1 MTIFIGI
8 IVGRERRQ
16 GKRLKKALLKKTAC
30 EEAGCKGG
38 REGGKRAGEE
48 GEKSPE
54 RRTRACGESSACGES
69 TAEGQGPGGCR
80 SKNGKQTRAR
90 EGEERGQKKRGRG
103 ALEMKTVGES
113 GEQNG
118 TERKEYSR
126 KEMKRSRHESPAIT
140 PRNPQGVLSCA
151 AVLRRCWDQL
161 FL

>member
-38 REGGKRAGEE
+38 REGGKRA
-48 GEKSPE
+48 
-54 RRTRACGESSACGES
+54 RRVQRGGRGRVGRAAHVGRA
-69 TAEGQGPGGCR
+69 QRRVRDPGGVR

-126 KEMKRSRHESPAIT
+126 KEMKRSRQESPAVT